1 MRNAEKGQSAK
12 MGLFEDIERAW
23 FTIDKKLFLWDYSD
37 GWVLRVDSTPP
48 RGADNTQARLQ
59 PIRRAE

>member
-1 MRNAEKGQSAK
+1 MCAAEKGQNAK

-37 GWVLRVDSTPP
+37 GSVSGFKEQGCRL
-48 RGADNTQARLQ
+48 ADDTQARL
-59 PIRRAE
+59 